1 MIFEKYQSYFL
12 LINFFLNIKNK
23 IAVAATQVAFGY
35 GGASATLKSYGVPK
49 GASNNRLQGSAS
61 ASNGMLSLKQFS

>member
-1 MIFEKYQSYFL
+1 M
-12 LINFFLNIKNK
+12 
-23 IAVAATQVAFGY
+23 AATQVAFGY

-61 ASNGMLSLKQFS
+61 ASASNGMLSLKQFS